1 MTTLVATKLTGKAA
15 DRLSSSGSAPMD
27 LLIKHAEGLLSV
39 DWKTLT
45 VIAVL
50 CGFAAYFIKDYLA
63 NPPMV
68 IFVYPVLVFC
78 SVLAHYLIILAET
91 YQTKKLDQWL
101 MWTVLASICGTIV
114 GTLLVASLASLRE
127 RFSGRSV

>member
-1 MTTLVATKLTGKAA
+1 
-15 DRLSSSGSAPMD
+15 MD
-27 LLIKHAEGLLSV
+27 ILIKHAEGLLSV
-39 DWKTLT
+39 DWRTLA

-68 IFVYPVLVFC
+68 IFVYPVLVFF
-78 SVLAHYLIILAET
+78 SVLTHYLIVLAET

-101 MWTVLASICGTIV
+101 MWTVLASIGGTFA
-114 GTLLVASLASLRE
+114 GTLLVALLATLRE
-127 RFSGRSV
+127 RFGGPKMPAGVKKA